1 MFKSAGSEQQ
11 QQQQRATN
19 AYLSTLIAVDAAAST
34 LAGSMKT
41 RLLQLISLSNFCLRI
56 PSVKGAGRFSFW
68 NFQNVLLE
76 AVFMLIFW
84 RGGVQSFGWSACRP
98 KRSGGR
104 LLHLLWGVTD
114 RARPRFFSALLFLA
128 FLKNLSLLWRSH
140 FSFGRSTDRSTATPV
155 LYLVLEVQTRDGLGR
170 AELFRA
176 GWAGRRWKSVGRGGM
191 GRGRVKKHV
200 NRMIQKF
207 DKSA

>member
-114 RARPRFFSALLFLA
+114 RARPRFFTALLFLA
-128 FLKNLSLLWRSH
+128 FLKKSLSPLEESLFIWEIDWPFHCHPR
-140 FSFGRSTDRSTATPV
+140 P
-155 LYLVLEVQTRDGLGR
+155 LVLAVQTRDGQGR
-170 AELFRA
+170 AFSSE
-176 GWAGRRWKSVGRGGM
+176 AGRGEGENPRGGT
-191 GRGRVKKHV
+191 GWGRVKKRV

-207 DKSA
+207 NKSA